1 MGKMKRNP
9 AAVADKIMDL
19 LVDMVCVVDA
29 EGHYVYVNSACEEL
43 LGYTADDLMGRNMI
57 EFVHP
62 DDREKT
68 MAAAMAVMGGQPHV
82 NFENRYIHRDGSIIE
97 VMWSARWS
105 EEDQVRI
112 CVARDVTEPNRVAR
126 RQEAIYRISDAVQS
140 DEGLAG
146 LYKSVHKFL
155 SRLLPVNR
163 FCMALYDSNRKK
175 LVFPYF
181 YDDGERFQE
190 PVPLREGCMLEKVLR
205 YKKSVLANTGESSC
219 PVTEPPTGR
228 DGYDWLGAPLVSSYG
243 VKGAL
248 VVQVTSGPFSYC
260 EEDLDLLQFVAKQV
274 GSAIDRKRQ
283 EARLHHMAHHDPLT
297 NLPNRTLFLDRM
309 RMALRQA
316 KRSGERITLL
326 YLDLCNFKSV
336 NDSLGHAVGDE
347 VLRQIGG
354 RIRSSVRESDTVC
367 RIGGDEFTVL
377 LNNLHGEDDL
387 HALVEKISDSIAVPI
402 ELQGKLFRFMVD
414 MGIAIYPDHGDSGD
428 QLLRYADSDMYKA
441 KRKRLNLAEEHELQG
456 RMA

>member
-1 MGKMKRNP
+1 MKRNP
-9 AAVADKIMDL
+9 AAVTDKIMDL

-29 EGHYVYVNSACEEL
+29 EGRYVYLNPACERL
-43 LGYTADDLMGRNMI
+43 LGYTAEELMGRNMV

-68 MAAAMAVMGGQPHV
+68 VAAAMAVMGGQPHV
-82 NFENRYIHRDGSIIE
+82 NFENRYIRKDGSIVEI
-97 VMWSARWS
+97 MWSARWS

-112 CVARDVTEPNRVAR
+112 AVARDVTEPNRVAR
-126 RQEAIYRISDAVQS
+126 RQEAIYRISEASQS

-146 LYKSVHKFL
+146 LYRSVHKFL
-155 SRLLPVNR
+155 DRLLPVNR
-163 FCMALYDSNRKK
+163 FFVALYDSKRER
-175 LVFPYF
+175 LVFSHF

-190 PVPLREGCMLEKVLR
+190 PVPLRDGTMLEKVLR
-205 YKKSVLANTGESSC
+205 YKKSILANTGESSC

-228 DGYDWLGAPLVSSYG
+228 EGYDWLGAPLVSNYG

-260 EEDLDLLQFVAKQV
+260 AEDLDLLQFVARQV

-309 RMALRQA
+309 RMALKQA
-316 KRSGERITLL
+316 KRSGESVTLL

-336 NDSLGHAVGDE
+336 NDCLGHAEGDE
-347 VLRQIGG
+347 VLRVIAR
-354 RIRSSVRESDTVC
+354 RIRSSVRDSDTVC

-377 LNNLHGEDDL
+377 LNNMHGDDDV
-387 HALVEKISDSIAVPI
+387 HTLVEKISESIAVPI

-414 MGIAIYPDHGDSGD
+414 MGTAVYPDNGESAD
-428 QLLRYADSDMYKA
+428 QLLRHADSDMYKS
-441 KRKRLNLAEEHELQG
+441 KRKRLNLAEDQALQG
-456 RMA
+456 RTA